1 MPFPESRAQTD
12 GRVLL
17 LTGASGGIGQ
27 AILRRARRDGYRVFA
42 IDRADPSAE
51 AADDPMVRWFR
62 ADATHDEQ
70 TDAAYLELDRVWG
83 RLDAAVLA
91 AGAVGA
97 GRVEDVPAAE
107 FRRLVDLN
115 LTAAFVYARLALPRL
130 RPSRGCL
137 VFLSSTNGL
146 TGGSPLSGP
155 AYAAAKAGLIAL
167 ARNIARDYGPLGVRA
182 NCVTPGPID
191 TPMLDRLSESVKD
204 SLRSAIPL
212 GRIGSADDVANAVAF
227 LCSDE
232 ARYLTGVTLTV
243 SGGLVMA

>member
-1 MPFPESRAQTD
+1 MPFPESPAQTD

-17 LTGASGGIGQ
+17 LTGARGGIGQ

-42 IDRADPSAE
+42 IDRADPPAG
-51 AADDPMVRWFR
+51 AADDPMIRWFR
-62 ADATHDEQ
+62 ADATSDDQ

-83 RLDAAVLA
+83 RLDAVVLA

-97 GRVEDVPAAE
+97 GRVEDVPPVE
-107 FRRLVDLN
+107 FRRLIDLN
-115 LTAAFVYARLALPRL
+115 LTAAFVYARRALPRL
-130 RPSRGCL
+130 RASKGCL

-167 ARNIARDYGPLGVRA
+167 TRNIARDYGPDGVRA
-182 NCVTPGPID
+182 NCIAPGPVD
-191 TPMLDRLSESVKD
+191 TPMLDRLSDSVKD
-204 SLRSAIPL
+204 GLRASIPL
-212 GRIGSADDVANAVAF
+212 GRLGSADDVANAVGF

-232 ARYLTGVTLTV
+232 ARYLTGLTLTV
-243 SGGLVMA
+243 SGGMVMA